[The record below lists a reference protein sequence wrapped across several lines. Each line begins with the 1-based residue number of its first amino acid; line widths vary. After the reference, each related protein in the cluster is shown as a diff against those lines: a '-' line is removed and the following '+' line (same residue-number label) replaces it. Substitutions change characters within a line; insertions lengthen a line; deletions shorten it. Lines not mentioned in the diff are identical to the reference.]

1 MIVIEKSG
9 KEFNLEEI
17 YRGTL
22 ICARHKSWPEW
33 QSGMVSDVS
42 EKEIRVQ
49 YLPSVAKVQNHFF
62 IHIEDVEKEGWQIR
76 YSSDGLISVKEY
88 PENTTEGGKTDG
100 SE

>member
-42 EKEIRVQ
+42 EKKFAFSIF
-49 YLPSVAKVQNHFF
+49 LPSQMSRITFLYTLKTS
-62 IHIEDVEKEGWQIR
+62 KKK
-76 YSSDGLISVKEY
+76 DGR
-88 PENTTEGGKTDG
+88 
-100 SE
+100 

>member
-49 YLPSVAKVQNHFF
+49 YLPSVAMSRITFLYTLKTS
-62 IHIEDVEKEGWQIR
+62 KKK
-76 YSSDGLISVKEY
+76 DGR
-88 PENTTEGGKTDG
+88 
-100 SE
+100 